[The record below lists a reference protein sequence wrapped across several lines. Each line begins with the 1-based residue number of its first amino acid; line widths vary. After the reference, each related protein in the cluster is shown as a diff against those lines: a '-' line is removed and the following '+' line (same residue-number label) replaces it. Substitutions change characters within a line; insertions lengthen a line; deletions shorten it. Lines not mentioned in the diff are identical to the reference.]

1 MPVITEAINLTS
13 EDTLAV
19 MLSKLG
25 AATGDRVLLVIPSR
39 MNLSAVDLRILRREA
54 AAMSTNVAL
63 LTSDAR
69 LRRLSA
75 EAGLSTF
82 RFRGWAERARWRQ
95 ARQDHPVRNPSIGT
109 ARPVAPYGLG
119 LFDKRSPSGFR
130 PASFRRSFVREHSSW
145 WGTLG
150 LALFLLA
157 AFGGL
162 LLAFSAV
169 IPSAVITVTPSSE
182 PIQMTVRLNA
192 IQDSPTD
199 VEAGIVP
206 ARALSAQVSGE
217 ARMPTSGRSLEP
229 DKKASGKVVLI
240 NRGGIPVTVPS
251 GTVVSTATG
260 NNVQFATQ
268 AEAPLAPNGRAAVP
282 ILAVL
287 PGPSGN
293 VRAGTIT
300 RVEGPLALS
309 VLVANDA
316 PTSGGTLAKV
326 GVVTEDD
333 QKLLEAQL
341 FERLKQQAFGK
352 LMERLESG
360 SFIPPESVEY
370 LAMSPTF
377 TPFVGE
383 VSPELSLSMSAQAI
397 GLAVDSGA
405 GSEAAMARL
414 QGAMPPGTRLI
425 SDTIRFI
432 PGSVTVTDQRTVS
445 FDITAEGRLLRQVDA
460 SAVRGTVLGMEPDEA
475 ASVLEERYPLAT
487 RPDIRLGP
495 DWLPYI
501 VPRDL
506 PVLPWRIRV
515 DVDWDGAAKLAME
528 P

>member
-1 MPVITEAINLTS
+1 MTTQAIDLAS
-13 EDTLAV
+13 RDTLAGT
-19 MLSKLG
+19 LAKLR
-25 AATGDRVLLVIPSR
+25 AAAADRVLLVIPSG
-39 MNLSAVDLRILRREA
+39 MNLSAVDLRVLRREA
-54 AAMSTNVAL
+54 AAMGTSVAL
-63 LTSDAR
+63 LTSDAH
-69 LRRLSA
+69 LRRLAA
-75 EAGLSTF
+75 EAGLSSF
-82 RFRGWAERARWRQ
+82 RLRGWAERVRWRR
-95 ARQDHPVRNPSIGT
+95 ARQDPTARKPPIGT
-109 ARPVAPYGLG
+109 ARPAPPHGPG
-119 LFDKRSPSGFR
+119 LFDKRSPTGFR
-130 PASFRRSFVREHSSW
+130 PVSFRRSFVREYSSW

-157 AFGGL
+157 VFGGL
-162 LLAFSAV
+162 LLALSAV

-182 PIQMTVRLNA
+182 PIQMTVGLTA
-192 IQDSPTD
+192 IQDSPAD
-199 VEAGIVP
+199 VEAGVVP

-229 DKKASGKVVLI
+229 DRKASGKVVLI

-251 GTVVSTATG
+251 GTLVSTATG

-268 AEAPLAPNGRAAVP
+268 ADAPLAPNGRAAVP
-282 ILAVL
+282 VSAVL
-287 PGPSGN
+287 PGPGGN

-316 PTSGGTLAKV
+316 PTTGGTLAKV

-352 LMERLESG
+352 LMERVESG

-383 VSPELSLSMSAQAI
+383 VSPDLSLSMSAQAV

-405 GSEAAMARL
+405 GSEAARARL
-414 QGAMPPGTRLI
+414 QSAMPPGTRLI

-432 PGSVTVTDQRTVS
+432 PGSVTVTDPRTVS

-460 SAVRGTVLGMEPDEA
+460 SSVRGTVLGMEPDEA
-475 ASVLEERYPLAT
+475 ASLLEERYQLAT
-487 RPDIRLGP
+487 RPDIMLGP
-495 DWLPYI
+495 DWVPYI
-501 VPRDL
+501 VPRNL

-515 DVDWDGAAKLAME
+515 NVDWDGAAKLAME
-528 P
+528 R